1 MYTFVNS
8 TRKKKQ
14 LQQVLPASFAALL
27 NQRLDFLGTCAGGDH
42 ERIGG
47 IDNDDVVHSETGD
60 EAAGDR
66 NDDSSS
72 GLLRY
77 D

>member
-1 MYTFVNS
+1 MYIFVNS
-8 TRKKKQ
+8 TRKTK

-47 IDNDDVVHSETGD
+47 IDNDDVVDSENGD
-60 EAAGDR
+60 EAAGDGD
-66 NDDSSS
+66 DDSSS
-72 GLLRY
+72 GLLG
-77 D
+77 DD